1 MKIILRIILLIILV
15 FPMSIHASNIKI
27 MRLVTGDDGHSYLK
41 KDTIELLPSKV
52 GVASDE
58 IKVKTVVFG
67 NAGTGSQAFHNAP
80 RPLYIIILSGIM
92 QIETSKGDKHDFKAG
107 EILLAEDLTGIGHK
121 TRSLND
127 IPVSYLSMSIDK

>member
-1 MKIILRIILLIILV
+1 MKIILRVILLIIWV

-58 IKVKTVVFG
+58 IKVKTAVFG
-67 NAGTGSQAFHNAP
+67 DVSRTLCIS
-80 RPLYIIILSGIM
+80 LS
-92 QIETSKGDKHDFKAG
+92 SSAV
-107 EILLAEDLTGIGHK
+107 LLC
-121 TRSLND
+121 
-127 IPVSYLSMSIDK
+127 

>member
-58 IKVKTVVFG
+58 IKVKITTTERKKIQPSSEFKG
-67 NAGTGSQAFHNAP
+67 CLFCNTLPLQQENIFKKTCFSQ
-80 RPLYIIILSGIM
+80 
-92 QIETSKGDKHDFKAG
+92 
-107 EILLAEDLTGIGHK
+107 
-121 TRSLND
+121 RSN
-127 IPVSYLSMSIDK
+127 